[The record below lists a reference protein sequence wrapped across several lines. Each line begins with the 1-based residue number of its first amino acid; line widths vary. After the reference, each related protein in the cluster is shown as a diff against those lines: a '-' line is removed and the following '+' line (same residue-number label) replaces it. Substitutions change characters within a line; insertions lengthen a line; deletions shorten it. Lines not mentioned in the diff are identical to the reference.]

1 MMCAVPLAKIHRT
14 FPAAAADYFFSSLPR
29 SAISAILINALP
41 FNREAKGAESLAICT
56 KLLENKGNILI
67 IFPEGTRTT
76 SGEMGRFRSGIGRLV
91 AGTDLAVLPCYLEG
105 GLRAWP
111 KGKLL
116 PRPYKLRLRIGT
128 AQTYGH
134 LEKSGQ
140 LKPAFQNLLRP
151 LCNTLARAGVTA
163 NQVTVAAML
172 LSFVVG
178 MLLVHLR
185 HLQWI
190 LFLVPVALFV
200 RMALNAIDGMLAREH
215 NMQSPLGGILNE
227 LGDVISDTVLYAPFA
242 VFAGI
247 SPHAVGAVVLL
258 AVLSE
263 MTGVVAVQIG
273 ARRRYDG
280 PMGKS
285 DRAFVF
291 GLLAVILGFGVDP
304 GWWVNAALTV
314 VAILIGM
321 TIVNRARNALRELDE
336 SG

>member
-1 MMCAVPLAKIHRT
+1 MTIY
-14 FPAAAADYFFSSLPR
+14 D
-29 SAISAILINALP
+29 
-41 FNREAKGAESLAICT
+41 
-56 KLLENKGNILI
+56 
-67 IFPEGTRTT
+67 
-76 SGEMGRFRSGIGRLV
+76 
-91 AGTDLAVLPCYLEG
+91 
-105 GLRAWP
+105 
-111 KGKLL
+111 
-116 PRPYKLRLRIGT
+116 
-128 AQTYGH
+128 
-134 LEKSGQ
+134 

-151 LCNTLARAGVTA
+151 LCNALAKAGITA

-172 LSFVVG
+172 LSLVVG

-185 HLQWI
+185 HVQWI

-215 NMQSPLGGILNE
+215 DMQSPLGGILNE
-227 LGDVISDTVLYAPFA
+227 LGDVISDAVLYSPFA
-242 VFAGI
+242 VFAGV
-247 SPHAVGAVVLL
+247 SPHAVGTVVLL

-273 ARRRYDG
+273 ASRRYDG

-304 GWWVNAALTV
+304 GWWVNAALAL
-314 VAILIGM
+314 VAVLIGL
-321 TIVNRARNALRELDE
+321 TIINRARRALAELDQ